1 MYWWQAARAAFASVR
16 ASGSFALSRAV
27 LSWFDST
34 ASTSILAPRV
44 EAFTAR

>member
-1 MYWWQAARAAFASVR
+1 MYWSRAAWASFASVR
-16 ASGSFALSRAV
+16 ASGGFAVSRAV

-44 EAFTAR
+44 ESFTG